1 MSRLRSEAEHPQGLA
16 LTWGGAWNLARTGGD
31 AVAALRQT
39 ADRHAGG
46 TAHDRQEGDVGTAS
60 ATPAEQTT
68 LPPLSR
74 EQFRLLHFS
83 TV

>member
-1 MSRLRSEAEHPQGLA
+1 MSRPSPAGAPLRSAA

-60 ATPAEQTT
+60 ATPAEQAT